1 MTAPGASPSL
11 SAVKF
16 AFSTVSCP
24 KWDFETIAARAREYG
39 YHGVE
44 IRGFLNETLLT
55 AANVFLSDPDK
66 VRGIFADSGVEI
78 ACLTSSVLMSGKRKE
93 HKRQAAYLRE
103 YIDTAARLKCRLV
116 KVFDTEVRPGQSR
129 AGAGVA
135 LGDWLLPHADYAASQ
150 DVTIV
155 IENALSFRSAKEMW
169 TILDRLQHPA
179 VACCWDVFNAALIGE
194 SPYFSVPTLNS
205 KIQYTQVKDAKL
217 GALGA
222 TYCKL
227 GEGDVPVQK
236 FLTRL
241 RGVGYRGYVTVEW
254 EKAWLPALAE
264 PEEILPDSIAKLRQ
278 WAGEGADVEGVESD
292 SEPAAPTRGVAV
304 H

>member
-1 MTAPGASPSL
+1 
-11 SAVKF
+11 
-16 AFSTVSCP
+16 
-24 KWDFETIAARAREYG
+24 
-39 YHGVE
+39 
-44 IRGFLNETLLT
+44 
-55 AANVFLSDPDK
+55 
-66 VRGIFADSGVEI
+66 
-78 ACLTSSVLMSGKRKE
+78 
-93 HKRQAAYLRE
+93 
-103 YIDTAARLKCRLV
+103 
-116 KVFDTEVRPGQSR
+116 
-129 AGAGVA
+129 
-135 LGDWLLPHADYAASQ
+135 
-150 DVTIV
+150 
-155 IENALSFRSAKEMW
+155 MW

-179 VACCWDVFNAALIGE
+179 VACCWDVFNAASIGE
-194 SPYFSVPTLNS
+194 SPYFSVPVLNS

-254 EKAWLPALAE
+254 EKAWLPGLAE
-264 PEEILPDSIAKLRQ
+264 PEEILPDSIAKLKQ
-278 WAGEGADVEGVESD
+278 WSGEGADIEGVESD